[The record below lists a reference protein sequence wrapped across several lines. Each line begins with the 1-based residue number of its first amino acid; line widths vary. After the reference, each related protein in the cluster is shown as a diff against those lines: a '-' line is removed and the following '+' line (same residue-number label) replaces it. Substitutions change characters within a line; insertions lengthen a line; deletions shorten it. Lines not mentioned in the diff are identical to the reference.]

1 MTGTEEIQNY
11 SAEEDTKSLY
21 VLDENLETVGEIR
34 DLAPDESVYSARFM
48 GDAGY
53 FVTFRQIDPLF
64 SVDLSDPENPK
75 VIGELKIPG
84 FSEYLHPY
92 GDGRLLGIGM
102 AVDEEAIT
110 TDGVKLSMV
119 DISDPTDVQEMTIY
133 VIENK

>member
-1 MTGTEEIQNY
+1 
-11 SAEEDTKSLY
+11 
-21 VLDENLETVGEIR
+21 
-34 DLAPDESVYSARFM
+34 M

-102 AVDEEAIT
+102 AVDANVIIFARVREEMARGKSIKNALKAGFQKAMSAIIDGNVT
-110 TDGVKLSMV
+110 TLIDSLGQDAPANTLPPHYM
-119 DISDPTDVQEMTIY
+119 PERY
-133 VIENK
+133 

>member
-1 MTGTEEIQNY
+1 M
-11 SAEEDTKSLY
+11 
-21 VLDENLETVGEIR
+21 
-34 DLAPDESVYSARFM
+34 
-48 GDAGY
+48 GY

-110 TDGVKLSMV
+110 TDGVKLSMF

-133 VIENK
+133 VIENTYGTDVASNYKAAFVDTEKESVRVHGLGRK